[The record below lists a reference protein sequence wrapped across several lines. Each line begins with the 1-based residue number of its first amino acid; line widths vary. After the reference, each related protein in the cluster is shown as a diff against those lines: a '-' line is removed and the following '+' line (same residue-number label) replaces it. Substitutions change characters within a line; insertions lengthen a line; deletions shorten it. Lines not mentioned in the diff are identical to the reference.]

1 MAAEGRRWR
10 LGFWS
15 LIVTQFQGAFNENG
29 LKYFV
34 IYLILSLHLGTQQED
49 NLILWIG
56 ILFAAPFILFSML
69 GGYFA
74 DRYSKRTVTIGTK
87 YFEIAVFAFSAIVLL
102 GFHSHPQASIPLL
115 LVAIFLAS
123 TQAALLRLLVS
134 GGAGRP
140 EPA

>member
-1 MAAEGRRWR
+1 MNGETCMPAVSRRWR

-15 LIVTQFQGAFNENG
+15 LIITQFQGAFNENG

-74 DRYSKRTVTIGTK
+74 DRYSKRAVTIGTK
-87 YFEIAVFAFSAIVLL
+87 YFEIAVFSFSAIVLL
-102 GFHSHPQASIPLL
+102 GFHSHPQASIP
-115 LVAIFLAS
+115 
-123 TQAALLRLLVS
+123 
-134 GGAGRP
+134 P
-140 EPA
+140 

>member
-1 MAAEGRRWR
+1 MDGDTRMPEEGRSWR

-15 LIVTQFQGAFNENG
+15 LILTQFQGAFNENG

-34 IYLILSLHLGTQQED
+34 IYLILSLHLGNKQED

-56 ILFAAPFILFSML
+56 VLFAAPFILFSML

-87 YFEIAVFAFSAIVLL
+87 YFEITVVTCSAIVML
-102 GFHSHPQASIPLL
+102 GFHSHPEA
-115 LVAIFLAS
+115 
-123 TQAALLRLLVS
+123 
-134 GGAGRP
+134 
-140 EPA
+140 